1 MAARNRPR
9 GNASKE
15 DPADAHEE
23 RNMWNQIMID
33 VKKLSA
39 ISAKAKDNSKAVIEK
54 EASMGEGEHDPV
66 APQTL
71 LASPFCLPPAFPT
84 SIGEPS
90 ILVTKTQKHT
100 VPTASTTL

>member
-1 MAARNRPR
+1 MAARSRPR

-39 ISAKAKDNSKAVIEK
+39 ISAKAKENSKAVIEK
-54 EASMGEGEHDPV
+54 EASMGEGEQDPV
-66 APQTL
+66 VPKAL
-71 LASPFCLPPAFPT
+71 LASLFCLPPAIST
-84 SIGEPS
+84 SI
-90 ILVTKTQKHT
+90 
-100 VPTASTTL
+100 